1 MAQSDVLNE
10 DPFYSLGKRS
20 LSAPSTRDG
29 SNALRLQARKE
40 AQGGQTIEVQPQSG
54 KRFVTKSGKPIVARQ
69 QVKSA
74 NVVQKPLV
82 VAPNPYQVQAN
93 SRKLQQLV
101 ANRAREMM

>member
-20 LSAPSTRDG
+20 LSAPSTRDADD
-29 SNALRLQARKE
+29 ALRRQARKE

-54 KRFVTKSGKPIVARQ
+54 KRFVTKSGKPIVGRQ
-69 QVKSA
+69 KASSA

-82 VAPNPYQVQAN
+82 VAPNPYKVQADN
-93 SRKLQQLV
+93 RKLQRLI
-101 ANRAREMM
+101 AERAREMK